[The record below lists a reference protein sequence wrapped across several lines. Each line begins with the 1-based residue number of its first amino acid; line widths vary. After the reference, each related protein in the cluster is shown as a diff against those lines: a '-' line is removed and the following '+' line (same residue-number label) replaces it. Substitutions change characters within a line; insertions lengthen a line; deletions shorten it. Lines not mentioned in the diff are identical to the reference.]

1 MEGEG
6 TQGSY
11 SELATE
17 LGSNP
22 RLPAL
27 RAGLLVLLSGSRWE
41 LFFTLSAFGCGS
53 ENDLVPLQGPGLRGS
68 CGWGCPGITAK
79 ISSSFLRNA
88 SVVCAEEGS
97 GGPETGGG
105 RGARG
110 PKLLPASPRP
120 SRAAPT
126 HPDAAA
132 SPSQGPGA
140 LRPSPHAAPQRL
152 ENPSRL
158 LELPTLQP
166 CLAFSLCLECSSP
179 PSPLGSN
186 SNVTS
191 SGKPSPITPP
201 REKHTWAGSG
211 ARRPLIMNS
220 IMHCDSWPVS
230 STSYLESARCST

>member
-41 LFFTLSAFGCGS
+41 LFFTLSALGCGS

-140 LRPSPHAAPQRL
+140 LRPSPHAAGSPEAREPLQVAPTPHSATMSGL
-152 ENPSRL
+152 FP
-158 LELPTLQP
+158 LPGMLFPTFSFRIQLQ
-166 CLAFSLCLECSSP
+166 CHLFWEAFP
-179 PSPLGSN
+179 DYAP
-186 SNVTS
+186 
-191 SGKPSPITPP
+191 
-201 REKHTWAGSG
+201 
-211 ARRPLIMNS
+211 
-220 IMHCDSWPVS
+220 
-230 STSYLESARCST
+230 